1 MTVLCEPMLLKA
13 AGKHSLWG
21 GDKLIREYGKDYL
34 EAPLA
39 ETWEC
44 STHDNGLSI
53 VDSGIW
59 KGRTLKSVLKEH
71 PEFLGSK
78 YEKIGEIPVI
88 VKFIDADK
96 DLSIQVHPD
105 DEFAAHYEN
114 GALGKA
120 EMWYVAEA
128 LPGSKLIYGFYD
140 NVSKKVVNEKLA
152 SGNIV
157 ELLQK
162 IPVNSGDCFYIK
174 PGVVHAIGK
183 GILLVEVQEKSDLTY
198 RLYDYGRK
206 DKNGNQRMLHIEK
219 ALNVCCFKKS
229 DVHDRKMRCF
239 RYTKDVLLAT
249 ICQCKYFNV
258 KRYSANLDV
267 KDKSPLGRESLN
279 SFLIFVCLKGNGSI
293 FSNNSIVKIEK
304 GRTVFIPAGL
314 KLKVSGCFDGLLIE
328 C

>member
-1 MTVLCEPMLLKA
+1 MTTLCEPMLLKA

-21 GDKLIREYGKDYL
+21 GDKLIKEYGKDYL

-59 KGRTLKSVLKEH
+59 KGRTLKSILKEH
-71 PEFLGSK
+71 PEFLGKK
-78 YEKIGEIPVI
+78 YEKLGEIPVI
-88 VKFIDADK
+88 VKFIDAAK
-96 DLSIQVHPD
+96 DLSVQVHPD

-128 LPGSKLIYGFYD
+128 LPESKLIYGFYD
-140 NVSKKVVNEKLA
+140 NVSRKIVNEKLA

-162 IPVNSGDCFYIK
+162 ISVNAGDYFYIK
-174 PGVVHAIGK
+174 PGVIHAIGK
-183 GILLVEVQEKSDLTY
+183 GILLVEVQEKSDITY
-198 RLYDYGRK
+198 RLYDYDRK
-206 DKNGNQRMLHIEK
+206 DENGKRRILHIEK
-219 ALNVCCFKKS
+219 ALNVCRFEKS
-229 DVHDRKMRCF
+229 DLHARKMRCF
-239 RYTKDVLLAT
+239 VYEKNTLITT
-249 ICQCKYFNV
+249 ICRNRYFDV
-258 KRYSANLDV
+258 KRYSVNVDEKDERLLSSGDV
-267 KDKSPLGRESLN
+267 N
-279 SFLIFVCLKGNGSI
+279 SFLILVCLRGRGYILND
-293 FSNNSIVKIEK
+293 NLALMIEK

-314 KLKVSGCFDGLLIE
+314 KLKVSGCFDGLLVE